1 MNRKALLL
9 GGAGMLAMVAIWYV
23 ALFSPQGAALSK
35 ANQRLD
41 AARLKQTELRA
52 QYRSLQIAKSASSS
66 LQAQI
71 DALKQAVPDKPELA
85 SFIDTTN
92 AAADASG
99 VLFMTIS
106 PTPPGGAAGPSVAGT
121 KAAAPS
127 AGLSELRLSLT
138 VSGTYFQV
146 VDFMNRLNAIP
157 RVVVIDTVN
166 LAGDK
171 SGKMSASLSAR
182 MFMQGA
188 VSVATP
194 ASLAT
199 TSNTSTTTPGSK

>member
-1 MNRKALLL
+1 MNRKVLIL
-9 GGAGMLAMVAIWYV
+9 GGAGMVAMVAIWYV
-23 ALFSPQGAALSK
+23 ALFSPQGSALSK

-52 QYRSLQIAKSASSS
+52 QYHSLQLAKTASAS

-71 DALKQAVPDKPELA
+71 DALKLAAPDKPELA
-85 SFIDTTN
+85 SFIDATN
-92 AAADASG
+92 AAADAAG
-99 VLFMTIS
+99 VSFMTLA
-106 PTPPGGAAGPSVAGT
+106 PTPPGGAAGATPAGA
-121 KAAAPS
+121 KAAAAP
-127 AGLSELRLSLT
+127 AGLSELRLSLS

-171 SGKMSASLSAR
+171 AGKISAQLSAR

-188 VSVATP
+188 GSVAAP
-194 ASLAT
+194 ASLAA
-199 TSNTSTTTPGSK
+199 TTTTTVGSK